1 MKVLQINS
9 SDVIGRRFNNFDIR
23 HLLEAEGIESRHLV
37 WNRLSDSPSSG
48 LFFDVPGSRRATSLA
63 GRLEASLSIHSRL
76 QYQSFS
82 LPLHQAF
89 RDADLVHYHI
99 LHDGYFGLG
108 ALPWLSRLKPSVWTW
123 HDPWPMTGHCIYPMS
138 CRRWQIGCGKC
149 PMLDL
154 PFAMRQDKTAE
165 AFRWKQKLIG
175 RMDVNLIVASKH
187 MRKMV
192 ELSPIG
198 QNKPTHVIP
207 FGIDLNRFSPRDPS
221 ASRARLGILPGRI
234 VIGARVFP
242 ESPFKGFEFF
252 VEALR
257 RLGADVPPL
266 AVVTTHGIGH
276 LNEFI
281 GRHQIIDLGWTNDE
295 DLILDTYLAADFFV
309 MPSTAEAFGMMAI
322 EAMAC
327 GKPIIV
333 FDGTSLP
340 EITRAPDV
348 GLAVPA
354 ANVDA
359 LAAAMRELAGS
370 ETQRHARGAAGRV
383 VAEAHFDNRLFA
395 RRLGSLYQSIASGNK
410 STLDEDAASY

>member
-1 MKVLQINS
+1 MRVLQINS
-9 SDVIGRRFNNFDIR
+9 SDVIGSRFNNFDIR
-23 HLLEAEGIESRHLV
+23 HLLEAEGIQSHHLV
-37 WNRLSDSPSSG
+37 WKKLSDSPSSE
-48 LFFDVPGSRRATSLA
+48 LFFDVPGSRRAMDLI
-63 GRLEASLSIHSRL
+63 GRLESRISMQSRL

-82 LPLHQAF
+82 LPLYQAF

-99 LHDGYFGLG
+99 LHDGYFGLS

-138 CRRWQIGCGKC
+138 CERWQIGCGKC

-154 PFAMRQDKTAE
+154 PFAMRHDKTAE

-175 RMDVNLIVASKH
+175 RMDVELIVASNH

-198 QNKPTHVIP
+198 QSKPTHVIP
-207 FGIDLNRFSPRDPS
+207 FGIDLNRFSPRDPT
-221 ASRARLGILPGRI
+221 ASRSRLGILPGRI
-234 VIGARVFP
+234 VIGARAFP

-252 VEALR
+252 VEALQ
-257 RLGADVPPL
+257 RLEPDVSPL
-266 AVVTTHGIGH
+266 AIVTTHGKGH

-295 DLILDTYLAADFFV
+295 DLVLDTYLAADFFV

-327 GKPIIV
+327 GKSVIV

-340 EITRAPDV
+340 EITQAPDV

-354 ANVDA
+354 TDVDA
-359 LAAAMRELAGS
+359 LAAAISELAGS
-370 ETQRHARGAAGRV
+370 ETQRNSRGAAGRAL
-383 VAEAHFDNRLFA
+383 AEEHFDNKLFA
-395 RRLGSLYQSIASGNK
+395 RRLGALYQSIASRNK
-410 STLDEDAASY
+410 STLHEDAASY

>member
-1 MKVLQINS
+1 MKVLQLNS
-9 SDVIGRRFNNFDIR
+9 SDVIGSRFNNFDIR
-23 HLLEAEGIESRHLV
+23 HLLEAQGVESHHLV
-37 WNRLSDSPSSG
+37 WKKLSDSPSSG
-48 LFFDVPGSRRATSLA
+48 LFFDVPGSRRVTSLA

-76 QYQSFS
+76 QYQSFA

-123 HDPWPMTGHCIYPMS
+123 HDPWPMTGHCIYPMN
-138 CRRWQIGCGKC
+138 CERWQFGCGKC

-154 PFAMRQDKTAE
+154 PFAMRQDRTAE

-175 RMDVNLIVASKH
+175 RMDVNLIVASRH
-187 MRKMV
+187 MRKMI

-198 QNKPTHVIP
+198 RSKPTHVIP
-207 FGIDLNRFSPRDPS
+207 FGIDLHRFSPRDPFP
-221 ASRARLGILPGRI
+221 SRTRLGILPGRI
-234 VIGARVFP
+234 VVGARAFP

-252 VEALR
+252 VQALR
-257 RLGADVPPL
+257 RLGSDLPPL
-266 AVVTTHGIGH
+266 AIVTTHGTGH

-348 GLAVPA
+348 GLAVPVA
-354 ANVDA
+354 DIDA
-359 LAAAMRELAGS
+359 LATAIRELAGS
-370 ETQRHARGAAGRV
+370 EAQRHARGAAGRAI
-383 VAEAHFDNRLFA
+383 AEEHYDNGLFA
-395 RRLGSLYQSIASGNK
+395 QRLASLYQSIASGKK
-410 STLDEDAASY
+410 STLDEDATSY

>member
-1 MKVLQINS
+1 MRVLQINS
-9 SDVIGRRFNNFDIR
+9 SDVIGSRFNNFDIR
-23 HLLEAEGIESRHLV
+23 HLLEAEGIQSHHLV
-37 WNRLSDSPSSG
+37 WKKLSDSPSSE
-48 LFFDVPGSRRATSLA
+48 LFFDVPGSRRAMDLI
-63 GRLEASLSIHSRL
+63 GRLESRISMQSRL

-82 LPLHQAF
+82 LPLYQAF

-99 LHDGYFGLG
+99 LHDGYFGLS

-138 CRRWQIGCGKC
+138 CERWQIGCGKC

-154 PFAMRQDKTAE
+154 PFAMRHDKTAE

-175 RMDVNLIVASKH
+175 RMDVELIVASNH

-198 QNKPTHVIP
+198 QSKPTHVIP
-207 FGIDLNRFSPRDPS
+207 FGIDLKRFSPRDPT
-221 ASRARLGILPGRI
+221 ASRSRLGILPGRI
-234 VIGARVFP
+234 VIGARAFP

-252 VEALR
+252 VEALQ
-257 RLGADVPPL
+257 RLEPDVSPL
-266 AVVTTHGIGH
+266 AIVTTHGKGH

-295 DLILDTYLAADFFV
+295 DLVLDTYLAADFFV

-327 GKPIIV
+327 GKSVIV

-340 EITRAPDV
+340 EITQAPDV

-354 ANVDA
+354 TDVDA
-359 LAAAMRELAGS
+359 LAAAISELAGS
-370 ETQRHARGAAGRV
+370 ETQRNSRGAAGRAL
-383 VAEAHFDNRLFA
+383 AEEHFDNKLFA
-395 RRLGSLYQSIASGNK
+395 RRLGSLYQSIASRNK
-410 STLDEDAASY
+410 STLHEDAASY

>member
-1 MKVLQINS
+1 MRVLQINS
-9 SDVIGRRFNNFDIR
+9 SDVIGSRFNNFDIR
-23 HLLEAEGIESRHLV
+23 HLLEAEGIQSHHLV
-37 WNRLSDSPSSG
+37 WKKLSDSPSSE
-48 LFFDVPGSRRATSLA
+48 LFFDVPGSRRAMDLI
-63 GRLEASLSIHSRL
+63 GRLESRISMQSRL

-82 LPLHQAF
+82 LPLYQAF

-99 LHDGYFGLG
+99 LHDGYFGLS

-138 CRRWQIGCGKC
+138 CERWQIGCGKC

-154 PFAMRQDKTAE
+154 PFAMRHDKTAE

-175 RMDVNLIVASKH
+175 RMDVELIVASNH

-198 QNKPTHVIP
+198 QSKPTHVIP
-207 FGIDLNRFSPRDPS
+207 FGIDLNRFSPRDPT
-221 ASRARLGILPGRI
+221 ASRSRLGILPGRI
-234 VIGARVFP
+234 VIGARAFP

-252 VEALR
+252 VEALQ
-257 RLGADVPPL
+257 RLEPDVSPL
-266 AVVTTHGIGH
+266 AIVTTHGKGH

-295 DLILDTYLAADFFV
+295 DLVLDTYLAADFFV

-327 GKPIIV
+327 GKSVIV

-340 EITRAPDV
+340 EITQAPDV

-354 ANVDA
+354 TDVDA
-359 LAAAMRELAGS
+359 LAAAIRELAGS
-370 ETQRHARGAAGRV
+370 ETQRNSRGAAGRAL
-383 VAEAHFDNRLFA
+383 AEEHFDNKLFA
-395 RRLGSLYQSIASGNK
+395 RRLGSLYQSIASRNK
-410 STLDEDAASY
+410 STLHEDAASH